1 MSSTA
6 PFPPTSALAQ
16 GAARSFTLP
25 SPFRLQGGGELLDAA
40 VAAETW
46 GELNAARDNAVL
58 VFTGLSVGAHAASH
72 SGDSVA
78 GWWEKQIG
86 PGKALDTDQLF
97 VICVNS
103 LGSCFGSTGPAAT
116 NPATGE
122 RYGTTFP
129 LLHVAD
135 IARAGQAAVEQLGI
149 QKLLAVVGPSL
160 GGMTVMAHAAQFPEA
175 ARGLVS
181 ISGAL
186 APHAYAVATR
196 SLQREIVGT
205 AWRNPAASKEEI
217 ATAMRHARK
226 VGVLSY
232 IGGDLLET
240 RFGRATAQA
249 PADTASGTRFE
260 VESWLDY
267 QAAKFERVFD
277 PGSYWVISR
286 AMDLFEFGALQPVAA
301 VATPAATLPLDT
313 GNAAQVA
320 AARTIGAARLRHE
333 RALVIGVHEDHLFPL
348 EQQRQL
354 ADLITAAG
362 IPTKFL
368 EMNSPHGH
376 DAFLVEHEA
385 FAQALKRFLNCLR
398 QQDCGTAA
406 A

>member
-1 MSSTA
+1 MNSTA
-6 PFPPTSALAQ
+6 SFPPISGLASGQ
-16 GAARSFTLP
+16 AQRLALP
-25 SPFRLQGGGELLDAA
+25 SPFRLQAGGELVGA
-40 VAAETW
+40 VVAVETW
-46 GELNAARDNAVL
+46 GTLNAARDNAVL

-72 SGDSVA
+72 GADTTA

-86 PGKALDTDQLF
+86 PGKALDTDELF
-97 VICVNS
+97 VLCVNS
-103 LGSCFGSTGPAAT
+103 LGSCFGSTGPAST
-116 NPATGE
+116 DPVTGE
-122 RYGTTFP
+122 PYATRFP
-129 LLHVAD
+129 VLHVAD

-175 ARGLVS
+175 ARGLVH

-186 APHAYAVATR
+186 APHAYAIATR
-196 SLQREIVGT
+196 GLQREIVGT

-240 RFGRATAQA
+240 RFGRAPAQA

-286 AMDLFEFGALQPVAA
+286 AMDLFEFGSLQPVTT
-301 VATPAATLPLDT
+301 VASPAPTLPLDT

-320 AARTIGAARLRHE
+320 AARTAAAARLRHE

-348 EQQRQL
+348 DQQRQVAEL
-354 ADLITAAG
+354 VGAAG
-362 IPTKFL
+362 VPTKFL

-385 FAQALKRFLNCLR
+385 FTQALRRFLHCLR

>member
-6 PFPPTSALAQ
+6 AFPPTSGLAP
-16 GAARSFTLP
+16 GAARSCALP
-25 SPFRLQGGGELLDAA
+25 APFRLQGGGELVGAV

-72 SGDSVA
+72 GDDPTA

-103 LGSCFGSTGPAAT
+103 LGSCFGSTGPAST

-175 ARGLVS
+175 ARGMVS

-232 IGGDLLET
+232 IGGDLLES
-240 RFGRATAQA
+240 RFGRTPAQA

-277 PGSYWVISR
+277 PGAYWVISR
-286 AMDLFEFGALQPVAA
+286 AMDLFEFGALQPVTA

-320 AARTIGAARLRHE
+320 AARTHAAARLRHE
-333 RALVIGVHEDHLFPL
+333 RALVIGIHEDHLFPL

-354 ADLITAAG
+354 AELVTAAG

-368 EMNSPHGH
+368 EMHSPHGH

>member
-6 PFPPTSALAQ
+6 TFPPTAGLPSGNALRFA
-16 GAARSFTLP
+16 LP
-25 SPFRLQGGGELLDAA
+25 SPFRLQGGGELVDAVVA
-40 VAAETW
+40 VETW
-46 GELNAARDNAVL
+46 GELNAARDNAIL

-72 SGDSVA
+72 AGDSTA

-86 PGKALDTDQLF
+86 PGKALDTDTLF

-116 NPATGE
+116 DPASGLP
-122 RYGTTFP
+122 YGTRFP

-175 ARGLVS
+175 ARGLVH

-186 APHAYAVATR
+186 APHAYALATR
-196 SLQREIVGT
+196 GLQREIVGT
-205 AWRNPAASKEEI
+205 AWRNPSASKEEI
-217 ATAMRHARK
+217 AVAMRHARK

-240 RFGRATAQA
+240 RFGRAPAQA

-301 VATPAATLPLDT
+301 VANPAPAVALDT
-313 GNAAQVA
+313 GNAAQVS
-320 AARTIGAARLRHE
+320 AARTATAARLRHE

-348 EQQRQL
+348 EQQKQVAEVL
-354 ADLITAAG
+354 TAAG
-362 IPTKFL
+362 VATKFI

-385 FAQALKRFLNCLR
+385 FTQALKRFLNCLR

>member
-1 MSSTA
+1 MNSTA
-6 PFPPTSALAQ
+6 SFPPISGLASGQ
-16 GAARSFTLP
+16 AQRLALP
-25 SPFRLQGGGELLDAA
+25 SPFRLQAGGELVGA
-40 VAAETW
+40 VVAVETW
-46 GELNAARDNAVL
+46 GTLNAARDNAVL

-72 SGDSVA
+72 SGDTTA

-86 PGKALDTDQLF
+86 PGKALDTDELF
-97 VICVNS
+97 VLCVNS
-103 LGSCFGSTGPAAT
+103 LGSCFGSTGPASTDPLTDQPYAT
-116 NPATGE
+116 
-122 RYGTTFP
+122 RFP
-129 LLHVAD
+129 VLHVAD

-175 ARGLVS
+175 ARGLVH

-186 APHAYAVATR
+186 APHAYAIATR
-196 SLQREIVGT
+196 GLQREIVGT

-240 RFGRATAQA
+240 RFGRAPSQA

-301 VATPAATLPLDT
+301 VASPAPTLPLDT
-313 GNAAQVA
+313 GNAAQVS
-320 AARTIGAARLRHE
+320 AARTAAAARLRHE

-348 EQQRQL
+348 DQQRQVAEL
-354 ADLITAAG
+354 VGAAG
-362 IPTKFL
+362 VPTKFL

-385 FAQALKRFLNCLR
+385 FTQALRRFLNCLR

>member
-1 MSSTA
+1 M
-6 PFPPTSALAQ
+6 
-16 GAARSFTLP
+16 
-25 SPFRLQGGGELLDAA
+25 
-40 VAAETW
+40 
-46 GELNAARDNAVL
+46 
-58 VFTGLSVGAHAASH
+58 H
-72 SGDSVA
+72 
-78 GWWEKQIG
+78 
-86 PGKALDTDQLF
+86 
-97 VICVNS
+97 
-103 LGSCFGSTGPAAT
+103 
-116 NPATGE
+116 
-122 RYGTTFP
+122 
-129 LLHVAD
+129 
-135 IARAGQAAVEQLGI
+135 
-149 QKLLAVVGPSL
+149 
-160 GGMTVMAHAAQFPEA
+160 
-175 ARGLVS
+175 

-186 APHAYAVATR
+186 APHAYALATR
-196 SLQREIVGT
+196 GLQREIVGT

-240 RFGRATAQA
+240 RFGRAPAQA

-286 AMDLFEFGALQPVAA
+286 AMDLFEFGALQPVAS
-301 VATPAATLPLDT
+301 VDSPAATVALDT

-320 AARTIGAARLRHE
+320 SARTAAAAKLRHE
-333 RALVIGVHEDHLFPL
+333 RALVVGVHEDHLFPL
-348 EQQRQL
+348 GQQREVAEL
-354 ADLITAAG
+354 LTAAG
-362 IPTKFL
+362 VPTKFV

-385 FAQALKRFLNCLR
+385 FAQALKRFLACLR